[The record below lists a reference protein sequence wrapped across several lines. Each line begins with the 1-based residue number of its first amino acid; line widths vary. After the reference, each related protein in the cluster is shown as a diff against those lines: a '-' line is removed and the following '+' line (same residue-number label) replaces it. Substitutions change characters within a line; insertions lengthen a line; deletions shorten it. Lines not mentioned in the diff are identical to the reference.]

1 MRRLRIYAHALR
13 ERNAYYSPDKK
24 ALLFGYF
31 PAGMLGAELSL
42 RVILA
47 LRGPQRGR
55 AGAGEAAWA
64 RIPAIKLWTRP
75 HQAILPPLGGV
86 NNSTVAS
93 NTQIRNQSPGR
104 LSGSE
109 DCRSSTKSSRGKP
122 VAWCP
127 GRQRGCPFVP
137 FSRKNDYNSTF
148 SEILSAAFS
157 SVSR

>member
-1 MRRLRIYAHALR
+1 MLFSAGTAIGLEPFVRRLRIYAHALR

-64 RIPAIKLWTRP
+64 RIPA
-75 HQAILPPLGGV
+75 A
-86 NNSTVAS
+86 
-93 NTQIRNQSPGR
+93 GR
-104 LSGSE
+104 CKQL
-109 DCRSSTKSSRGKP
+109 DRG
-122 VAWCP
+122 
-127 GRQRGCPFVP
+127 
-137 FSRKNDYNSTF
+137 
-148 SEILSAAFS
+148 L
-157 SVSR
+157 